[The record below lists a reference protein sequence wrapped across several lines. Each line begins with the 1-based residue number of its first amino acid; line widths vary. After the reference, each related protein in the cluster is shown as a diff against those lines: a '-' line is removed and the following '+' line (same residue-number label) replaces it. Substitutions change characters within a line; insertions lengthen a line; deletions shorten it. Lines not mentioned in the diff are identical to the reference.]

1 MIGAGGGGRIHGI
14 EGRFVQFL
22 RAIMAS
28 LPPLAI
34 SSVCRIFF
42 LASISNVSFA
52 RGRVCGGGGEVPG
65 VEIRAAVDRS
75 TAVASDSM
83 WVRAAGEGWG
93 RAGGGFLLL
102 EPWMSGGMILVVEYR
117 DLQLWVCGFFTGT
130 YLL

>member
-22 RAIMAS
+22 RAIMAC

-52 RGRVCGGGGEVPG
+52 RGRVCGGERSPASRFVPPLIVRQLLHPIRCGCAPQGRGGAE
-65 VEIRAAVDRS
+65 
-75 TAVASDSM
+75 
-83 WVRAAGEGWG
+83 
-93 RAGGGFLLL
+93 
-102 EPWMSGGMILVVEYR
+102 LVVVFCSWS
-117 DLQLWVCGFFTGT
+117 LG
-130 YLL
+130 